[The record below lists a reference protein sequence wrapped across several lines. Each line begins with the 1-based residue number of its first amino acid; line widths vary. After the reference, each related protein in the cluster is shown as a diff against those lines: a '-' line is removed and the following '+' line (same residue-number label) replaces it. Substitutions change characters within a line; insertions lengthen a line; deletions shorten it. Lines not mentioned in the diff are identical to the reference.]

1 MVKAAYDLFC
11 AHGYLGTTISAVAA
25 EAGVAV
31 PTIYYTFGTKA
42 ALLGDALG
50 AAIVGFDRWREPP
63 PDPETADLL
72 PWHQWWADFQA
83 APTSG
88 DALRIIVEHG
98 TGILQ
103 RVAPLVPAMRGSAGD
118 PDAAGFVEVNEER
131 RIESYREFVK
141 IIAAK
146 PPGLGR
152 GLTLAGRHRYPRRAP
167 QPRRLPG
174 TFRARLVTR
183 PVHPLLPAA
192 PRQPAPRS
200 LTQPRAA
207 LAQALLNRP
216 AELALS
222 VRRSE
227 NQMLNP
233 AVLSL
238 DPPTILWGV
247 FPVQSLPE
255 EFPRRIRA

>member
-50 AAIVGFDRWREPP
+50 AAIMGFDRWREPP

-118 PDAAGFVEVNEER
+118 PDAAGLVEVNEER
-131 RIESYREFVK
+131 RIESYHEFVK

-146 PPGLGR
+146 PPGLGH
-152 GLTLAGRHRYPRRAP
+152 GLTLATATDI
-167 QPRRLPG
+167 L
-174 TFRARLVTR
+174 
-183 PVHPLLPAA
+183 
-192 PRQPAPRS
+192 
-200 LTQPRAA
+200 AA
-207 LAQALLNRP
+207 LHSPDVYQGLSARGWSHARCTRFFQQLL
-216 AELALS
+216 ASQL
-222 VRRSE
+222 
-227 NQMLNP
+227 
-233 AVLSL
+233 L
-238 DPPTILWGV
+238 DP
-247 FPVQSLPE
+247 
-255 EFPRRIRA
+255 

>member
-25 EAGVAV
+25 GAGVAV

-42 ALLGDALG
+42 ALLSEALG

-63 PDPETADLL
+63 PDPDMADLL

-131 RIESYREFVK
+131 RIESCREFVK

-152 GLTLAGRHRYPRRAP
+152 GLT
-167 QPRRLPG
+167 
-174 TFRARLVTR
+174 VE
-183 PVHPLLPAA
+183 AA
-192 PRQPAPRS
+192 TDI
-200 LTQPRAA
+200 LAA
-207 LAQALLNRP
+207 LHSPDVYQGLSARGWSHTRCTRFFQQLL
-216 AELALS
+216 ASQL
-222 VRRSE
+222 
-227 NQMLNP
+227 
-233 AVLSL
+233 L
-238 DPPTILWGV
+238 DP
-247 FPVQSLPE
+247 
-255 EFPRRIRA
+255 

>member
-50 AAIVGFDRWREPP
+50 AAIMGFDRWREPP

-118 PDAAGFVEVNEER
+118 PDAAGLVEVNEER
-131 RIESYREFVK
+131 RIESCREFVK

-152 GLTLAGRHRYPRRAP
+152 GLTLA
-167 QPRRLPG
+167 
-174 TFRARLVTR
+174 
-183 PVHPLLPAA
+183 AA
-192 PRQPAPRS
+192 TDI
-200 LTQPRAA
+200 LAA
-207 LAQALLNRP
+207 LHSPDVYQGLSARGWSHARCTRFFQQLL
-216 AELALS
+216 ASQL
-222 VRRSE
+222 
-227 NQMLNP
+227 
-233 AVLSL
+233 L
-238 DPPTILWGV
+238 DP
-247 FPVQSLPE
+247 
-255 EFPRRIRA
+255 

>member
-1 MVKAAYDLFC
+1 MSGVTTTGTRAERALATRRRMVKAAYDLFC

-50 AAIVGFDRWREPP
+50 AAIMGFDRWREPP

-72 PWHQWWADFQA
+72 GWHQWWAEFQA
-83 APTSG
+83 APASG

-131 RIESYREFVK
+131 RIESCREFVK
-141 IIAAK
+141 IIAGK

-152 GLTLAGRHRYPRRAP
+152 GLTI
-167 QPRRLPG
+167 Q
-174 TFRARLVTR
+174 
-183 PVHPLLPAA
+183 AA
-192 PRQPAPRS
+192 TDI
-200 LTQPRAA
+200 LAA
-207 LAQALLNRP
+207 LHSPDVYQGLSARGWSHARCTRFFQQLLASQLLHP
-216 AELALS
+216 
-222 VRRSE
+222 
-227 NQMLNP
+227 
-233 AVLSL
+233 
-238 DPPTILWGV
+238 
-247 FPVQSLPE
+247 
-255 EFPRRIRA
+255 